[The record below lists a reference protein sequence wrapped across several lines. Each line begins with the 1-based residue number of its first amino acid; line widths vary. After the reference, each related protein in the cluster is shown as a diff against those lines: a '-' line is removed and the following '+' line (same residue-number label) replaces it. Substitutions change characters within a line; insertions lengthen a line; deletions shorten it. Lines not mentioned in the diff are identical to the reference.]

1 MDIHYPK
8 ILHDRDFEF
17 PILCDQAIPLCD
29 KNKTKKLMSTC
40 YDKKNYTISHHMLKY
55 CLEKGLKLKKI
66 HYVIYADQS
75 DFMKPYI
82 FLNNEKRTKCSI
94 NKDKMGVEL
103 FKLMS
108 NSNFGKQIENVTKY
122 KDTRIANNADKA
134 KKVASKVT

>member
-1 MDIHYPK
+1 MNFD
-8 ILHDRDFEF
+8 
-17 PILCDQAIPLCD
+17 LCDQAIPLCD

-103 FKLMS
+103 FKLLS
-108 NSNFGKQIENVTKY
+108 NSNFGKQIENVTK
-122 KDTRIANNADKA
+122 
-134 KKVASKVT
+134 